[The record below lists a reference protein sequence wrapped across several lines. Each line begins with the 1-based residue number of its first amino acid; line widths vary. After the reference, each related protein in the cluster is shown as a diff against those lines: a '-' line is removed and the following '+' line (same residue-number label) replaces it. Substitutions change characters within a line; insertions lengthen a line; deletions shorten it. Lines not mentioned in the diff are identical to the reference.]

1 METKKEKGSSLIY
14 TMVFMGIMI
23 TAGLTAV
30 QFSSL
35 EQRTSSN
42 FRTKQTTFFG
52 AETILLEA
60 EQCIREDAACS
71 NIALFD
77 TNCTNGLCFNGSDRT
92 STVSCRSGNQRPWE
106 QAAIWTDTARHIA
119 ATNLTAP
126 TVTGS
131 FIIEFLCYVPR
142 NPFGVTPNPANPAD
156 WSSLYRITAL
166 ASMDIDG
173 ARVMLQSTY
182 KW

>member
-1 METKKEKGSSLIY
+1 MNLKYEQGTALVY
-14 TMVFMGIMI
+14 TMIFMTLMIM
-23 TAGLTAV
+23 AGLASV

-42 FRTKQTTFFG
+42 FRTRQATFFA

-60 EQCIREDAACS
+60 EHCIRENTACS
-71 NIALFD
+71 DVSLFD
-77 TNCTNGLCFNGSDRT
+77 NNCTNGLCFNGSDRT

-106 QAAIWTDTARHIA
+106 LAAIWTDNTRHIT
-119 ATNLTAP
+119 ATSVSGALA
-126 TVTGS
+126 GRY
-131 FIIEFLCYVPR
+131 IIEFLCYVPR
-142 NPFGVTPNPANPAD
+142 NPTGVTPSPANPRD
-156 WSSLYRITAL
+156 WSRIYRITAL
-166 ASMDIDG
+166 SVMANDG